1 MQVIYRITGLDGDA
15 TEESIESIV
24 DDEEL
29 LSQKLSQVLEDKIK
43 TREGNQLCG
52 IEVLLNTVGFL
63 FFKVSTNSLYTKI
76 ISYR

>member
-76 ISYR
+76 ISY